1 MSDQK
6 KREIIERATCRVFKA
21 KHRHLTDLEATG
33 DWATIS
39 PGRKAWLLA
48 DVETALDAADHFDL
62 RKAAEKAIAAC
73 PMNCENGLLIDTEGR
88 DYHCCWCYDLRSALK
103 GGGGE

>member
-1 MSDQK
+1 M
-6 KREIIERATCRVFKA
+6 RTEIYKNEYEGLNRVERRRLERKNAKDATNY
-21 KHRHLTDLEATG
+21 
-33 DWATIS
+33 
-39 PGRKAWLLA
+39 
-48 DVETALDAADHFDL
+48 FDL

-88 DYHCCWCYDLRSALK
+88 EYHCCCCYDLRAALK

>member
-62 RKAAEKAIAAC
+62 RKAAEKALKELRAYRRL
-73 PMNCENGLLIDTEGR
+73 NGVVPALNVVDGPVERELEA
-88 DYHCCWCYDLRSALK
+88 ALK
-103 GGGGE
+103 GGGESE

>member
-1 MSDQK
+1 MAFTEGQ
-6 KREIIERATCRVFKA
+6 REAVQIWQRASKLDGGDDVTFNQLKA
-21 KHRHLTDLEATG
+21 
-33 DWATIS
+33 
-39 PGRKAWLLA
+39 
-48 DVETALDAADHFDL
+48 VLDATNYFDL

-88 DYHCCWCYDLRSALK
+88 EYHCCCCYDLRAALK